1 MANPIALGV
10 IAAYLLGTTYI
21 GILMARRSRR
31 ADDWAVAGGGMG
43 ALMIAVGIAGTRVG
57 GAATYGVAGD
67 VITGGVWNMWYAVNT
82 FLALALVGIF
92 YAVPYRRLGIQT
104 VGEVFLQRFASRR
117 CQWLTSLCV
126 QIEYLI
132 VNIIEPYVIGRIL
145 SAMTGLPFS
154 LSVLLSG
161 AIIVTY
167 TARGGL
173 WGSAATNLIHCV
185 AILAGLAAVA
195 AIGVAHLGGWGQIT
209 AAVDAALAGSGR
221 DATWWSIA
229 GAGWLPVLGMFFA
242 ATMHT
247 PAASVYCNFAA
258 AGRDERTV
266 KRAFIWGGLI
276 AAPMPLLAGG
286 IGIETLAKY
295 GASAQLASYQTLTR
309 LAIDINPWVGGVA
322 LAAVLAAVIS
332 SGGPILLSS
341 ATMFVRD
348 WIPSSVQWSQDRRLR
363 AYRRTTVLY
372 GMGAA
377 VVAWLG
383 PITSILELLLF
394 GFAMVV
400 PPAIAVTFALYWRR
414 TTEAGAFWGMT
425 LGFAGGLIWYA
436 LTHFAFPAAGEAID
450 PSYPTLIIPLVAIP
464 VISLMTREDPVDRE
478 AFFARLRPASPQS
491 ASADTSAMP
500 RESRGAVFP
509 GHGGGRDAGVPP
521 AEHVPSRGDGLD

>member
-1 MANPIALGV
+1 MQNPIALAV
-10 IAAYLLGTTYI
+10 TAVYLIATTLI
-21 GILMARRSRR
+21 GMLMARRSSKSG
-31 ADDWAVAGGGMG
+31 DDWAVAGGRMG
-43 ALMIAVGIAGTRVG
+43 VLMIAVGIAGTRVG

-67 VITGGVWNMWYAVNT
+67 VITDGVWNLWYAVNT

-104 VGEVFLQRFASRR
+104 VGEVFVRRFQSRR

-126 QIEYLI
+126 QMEYLI

-145 SAMTGLPFS
+145 TAMTGIPFGVT
-154 LSVLLSG
+154 VLLSG
-161 AIIVTY
+161 ALIVTY
-167 TARGGL
+167 TATGGL

-185 AILAGLAAVA
+185 AILGGLGAVA
-195 AIGVAHLGGWGQIT
+195 LIGLNHLGGWQQVV
-209 AAVDAALAGSGR
+209 ASVDATLATT
-221 DATWWSIA
+221 DHAATWWAIA
-229 GAGWLPVLGMFFA
+229 GDGWLPVIGMFFA

-276 AAPMPLLAGG
+276 AAPMPLFAGL

-295 GASAQLASYQTLTR
+295 GAAAQLASYQTLTR
-309 LAIDINPWVGGVA
+309 LALDINPWVGGIA
-322 LAAVLAAVIS
+322 IAAVLAAVVS

-348 WIPSSVQWSQDRRLR
+348 WIPASHGWTQSERLR
-363 AYRRTTVLY
+363 AYRTTTIVY

-377 VVAWLG
+377 VIAWLG
-383 PITSILELLLF
+383 PITSILDLLLF

-400 PPAIAVTFALYWRR
+400 PPALAVTYSLYWQR
-414 TTEAGAFWGMT
+414 TTEAGAFWGMV

-436 LTHFAFPAAGEAID
+436 LTHFVYPTQGESID
-450 PSYPTLIIPLVAIP
+450 PSYPTFFIPLIAIP
-464 VISLMTREDPVDRE
+464 VISLLTPPQTQGRAEFFTRLATVTR
-478 AFFARLRPASPQS
+478 
-491 ASADTSAMP
+491 
-500 RESRGAVFP
+500 
-509 GHGGGRDAGVPP
+509 
-521 AEHVPSRGDGLD
+521 